1 MSQTGVLSGNFGTG
15 GILSFDNGLSGIIDL
30 ILLEDGK
37 LLGCGK
43 KADQFCVFKRNEDGS
58 EELSFGIAGFSCI
71 DAGPLS
77 VLSRMTLQAD
87 GKILLTG
94 SLNATATKNDIV
106 VMRLTK
112 SGSLDNTFN
121 NTGTAVLALG
131 NAGTDEVGNAIRVQK
146 MEELLLPGILW
157 ILQKRNLS

>member
-1 MSQTGVLSGNFGTG
+1 
-15 GILSFDNGLSGIIDL
+15 
-30 ILLEDGK
+30 
-37 LLGCGK
+37 
-43 KADQFCVFKRNEDGS
+43 
-58 EELSFGIAGFSCI
+58 
-71 DAGPLS
+71 
-77 VLSRMTLQAD
+77 
-87 GKILLTG
+87 
-94 SLNATATKNDIV
+94 
-106 VMRLTK
+106 MRLTK